1 MNHQQTE
8 KDQDMQH
15 TEAALKR
22 AAKRAREL
30 ARQTQT
36 PLVIY
41 RDGKIEK
48 LMIAKEET
56 PS

>member
-1 MNHQQTE
+1 MTNQQPE

-15 TEAALKR
+15 AKAALKR
-22 AAKRAREL
+22 AAHKAREL

-41 RDGKIEK
+41 RDGKVEK
-48 LMIAKEET
+48 LVIAPEDQQ
-56 PS
+56 

>member
-1 MNHQQTE
+1 MNNQQTE

-48 LMIAKEET
+48 LMIAKDEP